1 MYERSSVVEHVLH
14 TDGVVG
20 SIPIVRTSFH
30 PPRQTS
36 DMRFAAPAMRLSRQ
50 SRTRFGEVDESSF

>member
-20 SIPIVRTSFH
+20 SIPIVRTIFISLLDS
-30 PPRQTS
+30 PTYLQISYQALARVLQN
-36 DMRFAAPAMRLSRQ
+36 
-50 SRTRFGEVDESSF
+50 